1 MKPWRAVQEALNRNE
16 RVGNSGQLGLE
27 QAIGRKNS
35 CILSPKRRIVSL
47 VGRKRFLPKAVPL
60 PRFFSIRSISM
71 KLYRFLQ
78 HFLTGKFVH
87 YFVLFFISIS
97 IAAVIASSYESM
109 ANYRI
114 GFFAITYAS
123 SFVFLVEFAAR
134 IFSAPAQ
141 YPALSRTRAR
151 LRYLFSF
158 YGFVDFV
165 AILPCVLSYFYWDTP
180 TVHVIIL
187 PYIFIIFKLIRH
199 SRSFQ
204 LIGKALAS
212 VKEELATAYT
222 ACFIMVCF
230 SAILMYYLE
239 RSAQPEVFRNIG
251 DGVWW
256 SIVTFATVGYGDIY
270 PVTPL
275 GKLLGGLIA
284 LIGIAM
290 IAIPTGIISSSF
302 MHILQQKEQK
312 ALQEEKKE
320 EKEVKRD

>member
-1 MKPWRAVQEALNRNE
+1 
-16 RVGNSGQLGLE
+16 
-27 QAIGRKNS
+27 
-35 CILSPKRRIVSL
+35 
-47 VGRKRFLPKAVPL
+47 
-60 PRFFSIRSISM
+60 
-71 KLYRFLQ
+71 
-78 HFLTGKFVH
+78 
-87 YFVLFFISIS
+87 
-97 IAAVIASSYESM
+97 
-109 ANYRI
+109 
-114 GFFAITYAS
+114 
-123 SFVFLVEFAAR
+123 
-134 IFSAPAQ
+134 
-141 YPALSRTRAR
+141 
-151 LRYLFSF
+151 
-158 YGFVDFV
+158 
-165 AILPCVLSYFYWDTP
+165 
-180 TVHVIIL
+180 
-187 PYIFIIFKLIRH
+187 
-199 SRSFQ
+199 
-204 LIGKALAS
+204 
-212 VKEELATAYT
+212 
-222 ACFIMVCF
+222 MVCF